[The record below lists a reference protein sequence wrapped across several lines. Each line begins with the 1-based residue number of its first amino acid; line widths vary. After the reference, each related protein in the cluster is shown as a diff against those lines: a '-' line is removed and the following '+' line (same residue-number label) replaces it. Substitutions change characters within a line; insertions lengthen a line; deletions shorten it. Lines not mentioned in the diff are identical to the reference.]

1 MCASAAGLHFLFIGF
16 LVVDYIR
23 LLHSHFRIYSGS
35 QKKNTL
41 MSIRRYHLLTQHEVS
56 VEARCDEHLCS
67 ANVMSGVRASCFSAV
82 DVQQQLLPHA
92 HFVSAEICQIS
103 LQAGLFIY
111 WSVLCG
117 GGRGGQ
123 LFYAAHRHNVVLP
136 TASLGASGTVRNEAT
151 SDAKPFHE
159 NPRFRSEHIKAQVPT
174 FGLFSPPPFQEARHS
189 QTEECFPTKL
199 HPLAG
204 LHPHDAD
211 CSPLL

>member
-1 MCASAAGLHFLFIGF
+1 MFSQRDVTGQIFLFQCCGSAAAASAEL
-16 LVVDYIR
+16 
-23 LLHSHFRIYSGS
+23 S
-35 QKKNTL
+35 
-41 MSIRRYHLLTQHEVS
+41 
-56 VEARCDEHLCS
+56 
-67 ANVMSGVRASCFSAV
+67 
-82 DVQQQLLPHA
+82 PHA

-103 LQAGLFIY
+103 LQAGLYIY
-111 WSVLCG
+111 WSVLWG
-117 GGRGGQ
+117 GGQ

-159 NPRFRSEHIKAQVPT
+159 NPHFRSEHIKAQVPT
-174 FGLFSPPPFQEARHS
+174 FGLFSPPFQEARHS